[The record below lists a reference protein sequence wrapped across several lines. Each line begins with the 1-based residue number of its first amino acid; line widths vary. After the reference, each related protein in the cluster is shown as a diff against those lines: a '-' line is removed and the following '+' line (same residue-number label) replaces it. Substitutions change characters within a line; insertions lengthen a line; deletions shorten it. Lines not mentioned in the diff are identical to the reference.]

1 MTEFVLVEYG
11 DLEGGGFV
19 PHVTEGSPAPPA
31 AFASAAAKLV
41 GGNVPQ
47 PPEPVDDGR
56 HHPMWSLRQVDVEGV
71 AHWCF
76 AVQGRGGAFGQ
87 AGMCQFLFA
96 GADFPPHRLWSGASL
111 LVRSDGRLEHPAV
124 GEPAGTWQRPVSDDA
139 VAAGLRGLFAGETK
153 IVLPGSALGV
163 AATIGALLAVLPPA
177 VAARHVWSTYL
188 VRRPVQDQRPIVT
201 GRWPEVLPGGN
212 VGLRSWLDRTPGRE
226 GSPVGHPQAGAV
238 VDWLADLAAQG
249 LALPADYAAQPDLE
263 ALSALIAARQLD
275 FERPDV
281 PRLLD
286 AGDDRLTF
294 GRGRELL
301 TEWAAASPR
310 EAITRLVRGLP
321 EAHEQVVFD
330 SVLDVHRFA
339 DPGENPALFP
349 PAASVVPGWDVKLAG
364 LLRARLDRHELVV
377 EFVRDYVIAP
387 GRPLHERF
395 HAHESWLNQ
404 LGVPPNDPAS
414 GIYGVPTARIV
425 AEIRDTKTLGADSRA
440 FLAAAPDPVGEVR
453 RVLDGLASVPP
464 KVAAE
469 FVELGGDERDVTD
482 LIGYALDL
490 GYAGGGSTWAE
501 KWLIDVHGLVEAKRR
516 PAVLSAG
523 LTHVTRLDR
532 ELPLPLLVL
541 ALRTEADG
549 LDPAAAVWRKVYVEA
564 AARLESGAKKART
577 AGRSA
582 PAQPAAPSQPT
593 SKPVRHAP
601 KPQPASR
608 TPTPDTPQT
617 APARSGADQ
626 HSQPWTSDPEPVVG
640 KRRRLPDLSAHW
652 PLIRWLL
659 VGVLVLALF
668 AALFLLTRHMLER

>member
-19 PHVTEGSPAPPA
+19 PHVADGSPAPPA

-71 AHWCF
+71 PHWCF

-96 GADFPPHRLWSGASL
+96 GADFPPDRLWSGASQ
-111 LVRSDGRLEHPAV
+111 LVRPDGRLAHPDV
-124 GEPAGTWQRPVSDDA
+124 GEPTDTWRRPVSDDA
-139 VAAGLRGLFAGETK
+139 VAAGLRGLFAGETR
-153 IVLPGSALGV
+153 IVLTGSALGV
-163 AATIGALLAVLPPA
+163 AATIGALLAVLPSA
-177 VAARHVWSTYL
+177 VVARHVWSTYL
-188 VRRPVQDQRPIVT
+188 VRRPVQDPRPIVT

-212 VGLRSWLDRTPGRE
+212 AGLRSWLDRASDRA
-226 GSPVGHPQAGAV
+226 GSPVGHPQADAV
-238 VDWLADLAAQG
+238 VDWLAELAGLG
-249 LALPADYAAQPDLE
+249 LALPPDYAAQPDLE

-275 FERPDV
+275 FDRRDV
-281 PRLLD
+281 PGLLD

-301 TEWAAASPR
+301 AEWAAASPR

-330 SVLDVHRFA
+330 SVLDLHRLA
-339 DPGENPALFP
+339 EPGANPTLFP

-387 GRPLHERF
+387 GRPLHDRF
-395 HAHESWLNQ
+395 HAHESWLDL
-404 LGVPPNDPAS
+404 LGVPPSDPAS
-414 GIYGVPTARIV
+414 GIYGVPTGRIV

-440 FLAAAPDPVGEVR
+440 FLAAATDPITEVR
-453 RVLDGLASVPP
+453 RVLDGLAGVPP

-469 FVELGGDERDVTD
+469 FVGLGADEREVTD
-482 LIGYALDL
+482 LLEYALDL
-490 GYAGGGSTWAE
+490 GYAKGGATWAE

-516 PAVLSAG
+516 PAVLAAG
-523 LTHVTRLDR
+523 LAHFTRLAR
-532 ELPLPLLVL
+532 ELPVPLLVL
-541 ALRTEADG
+541 ALRTEADN
-549 LDPAAAVWRKVYVEA
+549 LDPAAAGRRKVYMEA
-564 AARLESGAKKART
+564 AARLESGAKKVRT
-577 AGRSA
+577 VGRSA
-582 PAQPAAPSQPT
+582 PAQPAPPSQP
-593 SKPVRHAP
+593 AP
-601 KPQPASR
+601 EPARSTPTPQPAPR
-608 TPTPDTPQT
+608 TPTPSTPQT
-617 APARSGADQ
+617 SPPRTEPAD
-626 HSQPWTSDPEPVVG
+626 HSPPWGSHPSPVVG

-659 VGVLVLALF
+659 LGVLVLAMF
-668 AALFLLTRHMLER
+668 VAIFLLTRHMLER